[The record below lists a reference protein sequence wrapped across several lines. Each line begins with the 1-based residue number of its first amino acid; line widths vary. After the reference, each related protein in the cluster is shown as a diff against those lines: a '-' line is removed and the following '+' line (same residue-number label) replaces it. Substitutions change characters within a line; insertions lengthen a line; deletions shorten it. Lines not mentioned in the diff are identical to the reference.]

1 MDLDTPYQLSD
12 RVGLRDESFGAMAYH
27 YDTRRLVFLK
37 STQLTELVRS
47 LAQHP
52 SPRDAIAAAA
62 PDRPSRRDAL
72 GRALKQL
79 AEAEI
84 VEPRT

>member
-1 MDLDTPYQLSD
+1 MDLDAPHQLSD

-37 STQLTELVRS
+37 STQLTDLVRD
-47 LAQHP
+47 LAHHP

-62 PDRPSRRDAL
+62 PDAVDRQAVL
-72 GRALKQL
+72 GRALQQL
-79 AEAEI
+79 AEANI
-84 VEPRT
+84 VEPRS